1 MELAV
6 GALLDGT
13 VKSITAFGAFVTLP
27 EGKTGLVHISEVAN
41 TYVSDIHQFL
51 TVGQQVRVRVI
62 SAETGGR
69 ISLSI
74 KQAQE
79 RPQRKERPAR
89 PAATE
94 RPQRTEPQ
102 TFEEKLKQFMADS
115 DNKIAG
121 VRQYERK
128 TRSRRR

>member
-6 GALLDGT
+6 GAILDGT

-62 SAETGGR
+62 SMETGGR

-79 RPQRKERPAR
+79 RPQRKERPSR
-89 PAATE
+89 PAAE
-94 RPQRTEPQ
+94 RSQRTEPQ

>member
-6 GALLDGT
+6 GAILDGT

-69 ISLSI
+69 ISQSI

>member
-6 GALLDGT
+6 GAILDGT

-62 SAETGGR
+62 AMEQGGR

-79 RPQRKERPAR
+79 RPQRQERPAR
-89 PAATE
+89 TAGTG

>member
-6 GALLDGT
+6 GAILDGT

-62 SAETGGR
+62 SAEMGGR

>member
-6 GALLDGT
+6 GAILDGT

-79 RPQRKERPAR
+79 RPQRKERPSR
-89 PAATE
+89 PAAE

>member
-1 MELAV
+1 MPPCP
-6 GALLDGT
+6 
-13 VKSITAFGAFVTLP
+13 IR

>member
-6 GALLDGT
+6 GAILDGT

-102 TFEEKLKQFMADS
+102 TFEEKLKQFMTDS

>member
-6 GALLDGT
+6 GAILDGT

-62 SAETGGR
+62 SMETGGR

>member
-6 GALLDGT
+6 GAILDGT
-13 VKSITAFGAFVTLP
+13 VKSITAFGAFITLP

-62 SAETGGR
+62 SMETGGR